1 MYCLSFAFTLIN
13 RFCEQHLI
21 SLPLLKFWSDL
32 SNDPTHCGIDSHW
45 GHKQSNKQHYQQKNQ
60 ATTLNHLFWLWHHL
74 WIESLHYYY
83 CQVYFIRSSYLCL
96 WLSCRATVINILQKK
111 YQVNLGPKWVIY
123 NENILLNKTFNFVS
137 LSMQKGNRFPF
148 TITCIILKYGS
159 LKKQK

>member
-1 MYCLSFAFTLIN
+1 MNNTLLVYHYWNFGQI
-13 RFCEQHLI
+13 CQMTQPIVVLTVTGAI
-21 SLPLLKFWSDL
+21 SSPISSITSK
-32 SNDPTHCGIDSHW
+32 
-45 GHKQSNKQHYQQKNQ
+45 KNQ